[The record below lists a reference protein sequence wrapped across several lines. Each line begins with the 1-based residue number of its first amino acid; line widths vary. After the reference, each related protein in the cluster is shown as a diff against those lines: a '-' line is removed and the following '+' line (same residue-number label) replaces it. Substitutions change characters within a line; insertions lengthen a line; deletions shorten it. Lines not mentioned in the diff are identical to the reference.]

1 MTAGSDGIVEVPR
14 DRYGRPLII
23 PPGGGKPIPYNRAS
37 SFGDVLDDRTMLEKY
52 LRRMAAKGIVQNP
65 ELGLA
70 IATTPLDQKGKL
82 DSLVE
87 EAIEKA
93 GGSKKATIGTGLH
106 SLTEMI
112 DRGEELPHV
121 PLEYRDDLAAYEAA
135 TAVFE
140 HVAVER
146 FVVNDE
152 LQVAG
157 TPDRISKALQSMM
170 FGTPD
175 DHFAVHAGDTHITDL
190 KTGGHANYL
199 GKYATQLAI
208 YSRSEFYDPATGERS
223 PIGDVDQYVGVLF
236 HMPAGEG
243 RCDLYALDLQAG
255 WEGALLAAEVRQWRR
270 RKGLAVRQT
279 LAAKAEQEAA

>member
-1 MTAGSDGIVEVPR
+1 MTTGSVEVPR
-14 DRYGRPLII
+14 DRWGRPLII
-23 PPGGGKPIPYNRAS
+23 PPGGGKPVPYNRAS
-37 SFGDVLDDRTMLEKY
+37 SFGDVLDDKTMLEKY
-52 LRRMAAKGIVQNP
+52 LRRMAVKGVTANP

-82 DSLVE
+82 DGLVE

-93 GGSKKATIGTGLH
+93 GGGKKASLGTSLH
-106 SLTEMI
+106 SLTEAM
-112 DRGEELPHV
+112 DKGEELPHV
-121 PLEYRDDLAAYEAA
+121 PLEYRADLAAYEE
-135 TAVFE
+135 TTSVFR
-140 HVAVER
+140 HVAIER

-157 TPDRISKALQSMM
+157 TPDRVSEVLEALT
-170 FGTPD
+170 FGAPDTPVD
-175 DHFAVHAGDTHITDL
+175 VHAGHLLITDL

-208 YSRSEFYDPATGERS
+208 YSRSQFYDPATGERT
-223 PIGDVDQYVGVLF
+223 PIGNVNQHIGVLF

-255 WEGALLAAEVRQWRR
+255 WEGALLAAEVRQWRK
-270 RKGLAVRQT
+270 RKGLAVRQN

>member
-1 MTAGSDGIVEVPR
+1 MAAGSDGTVEVPR
-14 DRYGRPLII
+14 DRYGRPLIV
-23 PPGGGKPIPYNRAS
+23 PPGGGKPVPYNRAS
-37 SFGDVLDDRTMLEKY
+37 SFGDVLDDRSMLEKY
-52 LRRMAAKGIVQNP
+52 LRRMAVKGVTANP

-82 DSLVE
+82 DGLVE

-93 GGSKKATIGTGLH
+93 GGGKKASIGTSLH
-106 SLTEMI
+106 SLTEML
-112 DRGEELPHV
+112 DRGEDLPHV

-135 TAVFE
+135 TEVFY
-140 HVAVER
+140 HFAIER

-157 TPDRISKALQSMM
+157 TPDRISGNDEYLYFDGGLTLPTARR
-170 FGTPD
+170 
-175 DHFAVHAGDTHITDL
+175 ITDL

-208 YSRSEFYDPATGERS
+208 YSRSQFYDPATGART
-223 PIGDVDQYVGVLF
+223 PIGDVDQDWGIVF

-255 WEGALLAAEVRQWRR
+255 WEAAKLAAEVRKHRK
-270 RKGLAVRQT
+270 RKGLAVRQN
-279 LAAKAEQEAA
+279 LAAKAENQQEAA